1 MSKRSL
7 FWGQASGKLGEAVFY
22 RAGGEQRTRAWVA
35 KIKNPRT
42 RAQAITRATMANL
55 TNFYRAN
62 ASLLRDSFTNKP
74 QNQSGFNA
82 FVQKSKN
89 RDTGVVGE
97 QGRRLGMSFPHGFCV
112 ADGTAVFAPN
122 PSAVVV
128 VQDGTPQLAGLSLFS
143 WKSAFYSDPQGEAIT
158 DALGL
163 RRILVDFLW
172 NHEGWWDGL
181 PLKFSIYVVNC
192 DFIVDGYRSKHK
204 RIEIDGTAI
213 QSYDTVED
221 IEAGLHVSGDFNN
234 MLLKGT
240 SLGFVTDNN
249 GMSHLVTCYANS
261 TSEVNTMMAFGGA
274 FVAYK
279 PAGGS
284 IVTSQAYLSFTSY
297 GASNGERGLVPYLAG
312 GQEYENMVLALTGT
326 QASLV

>member
-42 RAQAITRATMANL
+42 RAQAITRATMANI

-62 ASLLRDSFTNKP
+62 AVILRDSFTNKP

-89 RDTGVVGE
+89 RETGVVGE
-97 QGRRLGMSFPHGFCV
+97 QGRRLGMSFPYGFCI
-112 ADGTAVFAPN
+112 ADGTAVFAPK
-122 PSAVVV
+122 PTPVVV
-128 VQDGTPQLAGLSLFS
+128 SQDGTPQLGGLSLIS
-143 WKSAFYSDPQGEAIT
+143 WQSAYYTDPQGEAIT
-158 DALGL
+158 DAFSLK
-163 RRILVDFLW
+163 RFLVDFLW

-181 PLKFSIYVVNC
+181 PLKFFLYVVNC

-213 QSYDTVED
+213 SSYDTVED
-221 IEAGLHVSGDFNN
+221 IEAGLNIRGDFNN
-234 MLLKGT
+234 MLLKGS

-249 GMSHLVTCYANS
+249 GISHLVTCYANS
-261 TSEVNTMMAFGGA
+261 TSEVNSMMAFGGA

-284 IVTSQAYLSFTSY
+284 TVSSQAYLSFTSY
-297 GASNGERGLVPYLAG
+297 GENNGVRGLQPYLAG

-326 QASLV
+326 QTSLV